1 METLLESKI
10 ERDLEKG
17 NVSKNDSFIL
27 FFLND
32 WRKIYP
38 NKSDSKFELELYESF
53 IADIKKQL
61 FGEKQLER
69 TYRLSLIDLLE
80 EYNEKKEALIE
91 MEETK
96 LKTPEMLAQEA
107 KEDSEAAYR
116 LHKKFQSGLEIKA
129 K

>member
-1 METLLESKI
+1 MNLQEIEFTDIPSDLNLLDK
-10 ERDLEKG
+10 
-17 NVSKNDSFIL
+17 FI
-27 FFLND
+27 
-32 WRKIYP
+32 
-38 NKSDSKFELELYESF
+38 S
-53 IADIKKQL
+53 DIKERL

-96 LKTPEMLAQEA
+96 LKTPEMLALEK
-107 KEDSEAAYR
+107 KEHSEAAYR
-116 LHKKFQSGLEIKA
+116 LHKKFQSSREIKA

>member
-10 ERDLEKG
+10 ERDTEGG
-17 NVSKNDSFIL
+17 NASNKDSFIF

-32 WRKIYP
+32 WRKIHP
-38 NKSDSKFELELYESF
+38 NKSDNKFELELYDSF

-80 EYNEKKEALIE
+80 EYNEKKETLIE
-91 MEETK
+91 IEEAK
-96 LKTPEMLAQEA
+96 FKTPEMLALEK
-107 KEDSEAAYR
+107 KEHSEAAYR
-116 LHKKFQSGLEIKA
+116 LHKKFQSSREIKA

>member
-1 METLLESKI
+1 METLLKSKI

-17 NVSKNDSFIL
+17 NVSKNDSFIFL
-27 FFLND
+27 FLND

-38 NKSDSKFELELYESF
+38 NKSDSKFELELYDSF
-53 IADIKKQL
+53 ITDIKKQL

-91 MEETK
+91 IEEAK
-96 LKTPEMLAQEA
+96 LKTPEMLASEK
-107 KEDSEAAYR
+107 KEHSEAAYR
-116 LHKKFQSGLEIKA
+116 LHKKFQSSREIKA

>member
-1 METLLESKI
+1 METLLKSKI
-10 ERDLEKG
+10 ERDLEKE
-17 NVSKNDSFIL
+17 NLSKNDSFIF

-91 MEETK
+91 IEEAK
-96 LKTPEMLAQEA
+96 LKTPEMLASEK
-107 KEDSEAAYR
+107 KEHSEAAYR
-116 LHKKFQSGLEIKA
+116 LHKKFQSSREIKA